1 MGCKPQPSLV
11 SSEMAFG
18 KNKYSYTLHHVS
30 LSYCFCGSALLP
42 EFTERRWK
50 EERKKAMIG
59 ALAITVVIMASPL
72 LFTGCYESQSPCTKK

>member
-1 MGCKPQPSLV
+1 
-11 SSEMAFG
+11 MAFG

-59 ALAITVVIMASPL
+59 ALAITVVIMASP
-72 LFTGCYESQSPCTKK
+72 FVCSVHTGRAAGRGYRPGLEM